1 MGDFCRSEV
10 TTLYREGNKER
21 RSYISR
27 EEKRGLEEEE
37 EEENKSAL
45 GPEAVFLPRGL
56 VNVLLY
62 PLDQYITILALLIST
77 PI

>member
-21 RSYISR
+21 RSFISR

-37 EEENKSAL
+37 EEETKSAL
-45 GPEAVFLPRGL
+45 GPEAVF
-56 VNVLLY
+56 
-62 PLDQYITILALLIST
+62 PLHVG
-77 PI
+77 